1 MGMRDVYRKF
11 AEKHG
16 VSIEEVKRDMQLAI
30 DETYKNPKNS
40 ELIKKIKDQIQ
51 CEEEKPTVE
60 EFVLYIANMV
70 RNDQR

>member
-1 MGMRDVYRKF
+1 MRDVYRKV

-51 CEEEKPTVE
+51 CEEEKPTVG

>member
-1 MGMRDVYRKF
+1 MRDVYRKV

-51 CEEEKPTVE
+51 CVEEKPTVE

>member
-1 MGMRDVYRKF
+1 MGMRDVYRKV

-40 ELIKKIKDQIQ
+40 ELIKKLRIKYNA
-51 CEEEKPTVE
+51 KK
-60 EFVLYIANMV
+60 
-70 RNDQR
+70 RNQLLKNLFFILLIW

>member
-1 MGMRDVYRKF
+1 MGMRDVYRKV

-51 CEEEKPTVE
+51 CVEEKPTVE

>member
-1 MGMRDVYRKF
+1 MGMRDVYRKV